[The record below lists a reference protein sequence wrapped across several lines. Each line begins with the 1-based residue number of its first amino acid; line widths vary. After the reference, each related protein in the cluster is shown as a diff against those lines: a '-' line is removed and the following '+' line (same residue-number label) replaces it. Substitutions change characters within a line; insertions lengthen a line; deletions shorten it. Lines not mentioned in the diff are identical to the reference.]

1 MGYDL
6 RTLGVSSSSIIDSFF
21 SATATTQSQLD
32 DLANRALSAGM
43 DLYTKQD
50 YAGAAKQFKRSL
62 ALSPSSEYSS
72 KAYEYLAEAFL
83 NQNDTKGAEK
93 AYKQMISQ
101 DPTNDSAHLNLGNI
115 YFKAG
120 NYKDAETQ
128 YTLAVQ
134 TNPSG
139 AANRYALGQVYMQ
152 TGRYAEAENQFW
164 RAVQISP
171 QDPNAYE
178 ALGQS
183 LRSQQQYSEA
193 EDQFQKA
200 IALDK
205 KFVDGYLDL
214 GYVYTDMEQSDK
226 AQEQLDILSELDK
239 DKASSLK
246 DYMAKAADPKIST
259 VFNTGGFPLSA
270 VRNTQVATIDDAL
283 TIPDASK
290 GFTLNFMFDKEMDP
304 YSVQNPNNWLINRA
318 SGQNPGGAY
327 NLGLPVATTEVLL
340 PAKPSS
346 VKYDSSSHIAQV
358 TFWISQNDLG
368 NGTID
373 PSHMV
378 FKFIGKDAYGNAMD
392 PSADEYSSISKIV

>member
-6 RTLGVSSSSIIDSFF
+6 RTLGVSSSSFIDSFF

-32 DLANRALSAGM
+32 DLANRALSTGI
-43 DLYTKQD
+43 DFYSKKD
-50 YAGAAKQFKRSL
+50 YAGAVKEFKRSL
-62 ALSPSSEYSS
+62 ALSPYSDYS
-72 KAYEYLAEAFL
+72 DKTYEYLANAYL
-83 NQNDTKGAEK
+83 AQNKTQEAEK
-93 AYKQMISQ
+93 TYKQMIKR
-101 DPTNDSAHLNLGNI
+101 DPTNDNAHLSLGNI

-128 YTLAVQ
+128 YSLAVQ
-134 TNPSG
+134 TNLSS

-152 TGRYAEAENQFW
+152 TGRYAEAENQFR

-205 KFVDGYLDL
+205 KFIDGYLDL
-214 GYVYTDMEQSDK
+214 GYVYTDMKQSDK

-239 DKASSLK
+239 DKASALK
-246 DYMAKAADPKIST
+246 DYMAKVADPKINT

-270 VRNTQVATIDDAL
+270 GRNTQIATIDDAL
-283 TIPDASK
+283 TVPDASK
-290 GFTLNFMFDKEMDP
+290 SFTLNFMFDKDMDP
-304 YSVQNPNNWLINRA
+304 YSVQNPTNWQISRA
-318 SGQNPGGAY
+318 TGRNPGGAY
-327 NLGLPVATTEVLL
+327 NLGLSIPATEVSL

-346 VKYDSSSHIAQV
+346 VKYDSSSHMAQV

-368 NGTID
+368 DGTID

-378 FKFIGKDAYGNAMD
+378 FKFIGKDAYGYAMD
-392 PSADEYSSISKIV
+392 PSADEYSSVSKIV